1 MVSRWGGPPG
11 GRRVRVKTSRAA
23 DSDNWRNH
31 VWVLPAALAAA
42 AIGLLCWDAWRYGYN
57 PQWLAHGHAW
67 WRAALQPDQNWTLL
81 VTMTL
86 GLACLGGFWLPRRRQ
101 RLPIGLIV
109 VVVMVGV
116 AAVLGTAA
124 YVPCRGRMSAT
135 GVMFWI
141 LQLYVG
147 QPPNIYQNVY
157 PGTAACFGPPPLG
170 LQLGQLDGLGATLIG
185 AIAVASVLWRMPF
198 EQLRSRFAS
207 DATVFTGLDPMTFPL
222 LKQLTKGTRR
232 PRNIII
238 IEPDG
243 ANPLLEEAK
252 LTGARV
258 VIGDPTSSR
267 LLKPIICGVRGCAL
281 SRLYALGAKV
291 QDNEAVVMA
300 AGQILRRYQP
310 DPNRQ
315 PHLVALVE
323 DPRHADAWRGSHG
336 GASAIWFEDALS
348 AAESTACDLVGR
360 VLATSARELLLCG
373 DSSLALAILSELA
386 RRSWEHAELGRAET
400 AHGGQ
405 PPGLP
410 PRSAPLPVRRVQL
423 LDPRSDDL
431 LREYVACVPRAIR
444 EAGPD
449 VVPRAAE
456 WQSRL
461 LRTLDAIGPA
471 AARQTAVIIVDDD
484 RRENGSHEAGRVG
497 RLHPETPVF
506 VLASPGD
513 GIIRPIFGQLHPF
526 ERGLL
531 VNGELPDDSWTRVAR
546 HWHECYRRSYPVPP
560 GDPRTA
566 TRLPWAELDAFTRD
580 DNILLLRSI
589 LTQVAALG
597 REWVPVRHV
606 PVGSFIELSDR
617 DLDDVA
623 AAEHNRWYRR
633 RVAAG
638 WSAVIGDKGAAGPT
652 NKLAVPWAELP
663 ADERAKRGEDVK
675 TQIAQLEDVGFLP
688 IVPAGGPPEAA
699 SFERIGLV
707 QATQLNEPL
716 AWATHAGEQM
726 QGESGDWRVID
737 SAEQPRTVSDSDFR
751 SSHEPLGSGRWRRV
765 GTFRAW
771 QVRETVVIRTK
782 EGRATA
788 RPGDWV
794 VEAPGRERW
803 PVTDDQFQLSYRPRP
818 DLTDTPG
825 QASTQA
831 AMSSSTAPTI
841 SS

>member
-1 MVSRWGGPPG
+1 VI
-11 GRRVRVKTSRAA
+11 TSRAA

-42 AIGLLCWDAWRYGYN
+42 AIGLLCLDAWRYGYN
-57 PQWLAHGHAW
+57 PRWLAHTHAW
-67 WRAALQPDQNWTLL
+67 WGAALRPDQNWTLL
-81 VTMTL
+81 VTIAL
-86 GLACLGGFWLPRRRQ
+86 GLACVGSYWLPRRRQ

-116 AAVLGTAA
+116 AAVLGAA
-124 YVPCRGRMSAT
+124 SYVPCRGHMSTT
-135 GVMFWI
+135 GVSFWI

-147 QPPNIYQNVY
+147 QPPNIYQSVSA
-157 PGTAACFGPPPLG
+157 GAEACSGPPPLA
-170 LQLGQLDGLGATLIG
+170 LQLGQVDGLGATLIG
-185 AIAVASVLWRMPF
+185 AIAVASVLWRKPF

-222 LKQLTKGTRR
+222 LKQLVKGARS

-243 ANPLLEEAK
+243 ANPLLEEAR

-258 VIGDPTSSR
+258 VIGDPTSAR
-267 LLKPIICGVRGCAL
+267 LLKPIIVGVRGCAL
-281 SRLYALGAKV
+281 SRLYALGGKV
-291 QDNEAVVMA
+291 RDNEAVVGA
-300 AGQILRRYQP
+300 ATQILRRYQP
-310 DPNRQ
+310 DPDRQ

-323 DPRHADAWRGSHG
+323 DPRHADAWRGSHSG
-336 GASAIWFEDALS
+336 TSAVWFEDALS
-348 AAESTACDLVGR
+348 SAESTACELVSR
-360 VLATSARELLLCG
+360 VLATRARELVLCG

-386 RRSWEHAELGRAET
+386 RLAWEQAELGKAAAAR
-400 AHGGQ
+400 GG
-405 PPGLP
+405 PPLALP
-410 PRSAPLPVRRVQL
+410 PHPAPRPVQRVRL

-431 LREYVACVPRAIR
+431 LREYKACVPLAIR
-444 EAGPD
+444 EAGP
-449 VVPRAAE
+449 VVLPRAAE

-484 RRENGSHEAGRVG
+484 DDDRRENGSHEAGRVG
-497 RLHPETPVF
+497 RLHPDTPVF

-513 GIIRPIFGQLHPF
+513 GIIRPIFGMLHPF

-546 HWHECYRRSYPVPP
+546 HWHEYYRRSHPVPP

-566 TRLPWAELDAFTRD
+566 TRLPWAELDTFTRD

-589 LTQVAALG
+589 LTQVVALG
-597 REWVPVRHV
+597 REWVPVQLV
-606 PVGSFIELSDR
+606 PVGSFVELSDR
-617 DLDDVA
+617 ELNEVA
-623 AAEHNRWYRR
+623 AAEHSRWYRR
-633 RVAAG
+633 RVGAG
-638 WSAVIGDKGAAGPT
+638 WSAVIGDRSAASRT
-652 NKLAVPWAELP
+652 NDLAVPWAEIP
-663 ADERAKRGEDVK
+663 AGERAKRMEDVR

-688 IVPAGGPPEAA
+688 IVPTGGPPEAA
-699 SFERIGLV
+699 SFERVGLV
-707 QATQLNEPL
+707 QATRLSEPL

-726 QGESGDWRVID
+726 QGQSGDWRVVD
-737 SAEQPRTVSDSDFR
+737 SADQPRTVTDSDFR

-771 QVRETVVIRTK
+771 QARETVVIRTK
-782 EGRATA
+782 EGGATA

-794 VEAPGRERW
+794 VESPGRERW
-803 PVTDDQFQLSYRPRP
+803 PVTDDQFRSSYRARP
-818 DLTDTPG
+818 DRPVTPG

-831 AMSSSTAPTI
+831 AISSTTAPTI